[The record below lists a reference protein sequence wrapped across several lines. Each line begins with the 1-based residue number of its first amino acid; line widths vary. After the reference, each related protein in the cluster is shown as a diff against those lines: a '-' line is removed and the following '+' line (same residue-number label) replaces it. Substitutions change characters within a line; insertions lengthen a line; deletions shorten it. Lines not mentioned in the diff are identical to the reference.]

1 MDFGVDI
8 IYIINLPTYPERK
21 NRIIKLF
28 KEYSITNYE
37 FIEAI
42 SGSELKGQK
51 QLIKE
56 GTLNSIFI
64 DCNGLLTKNIIGC
77 ALSHQLAYKTFL
89 ATKHETCL
97 ILEDDVL
104 FSDKMYTYKITGR
117 LDRFISQVKRVDYD
131 IVIWGR
137 MHEPIIGKNP
147 TEHSEI
153 FNPNLLSDKYSAHA
167 YQLNRKSAKIISDK
181 VKPIRYAADVL
192 LETLDLNII
201 SPEDS
206 LFIQKRGIINEDHME
221 RMHLALWHANSSAE
235 WHGSTAEE
243 VRKEQDSPYDIQNA
257 NVATSFSVN
266 KVVFNYFKS
275 YLSVK
280 PVKWAY
286 IHLEV

>member
-8 IYIINLPTYPERK
+8 IYIINLPAYLERK
-21 NRIIKLF
+21 NRIVSLF
-28 KEYSITNYE
+28 KEYNITNYE
-37 FIEAI
+37 FIQAI
-42 SGSELKGQK
+42 AGSELKDQK
-51 QLIKE
+51 ELIKE
-56 GTLNSIFI
+56 GTLNPIFI

-77 ALSHQLAYKTFL
+77 ALSHQLAYKAFL
-89 ATKHETCL
+89 ATKHESCL
-97 ILEDDVL
+97 ILEDDIL
-104 FSDKMYTYKITGR
+104 FSEKMYSYKITGR
-117 LDRFISQVKRVDYD
+117 LDRFISQIKKVDHD

-153 FNPNLLSDKYSAHA
+153 FKPNLLSDKYSAHA

-181 VKPIRYAADVL
+181 VLPVRYAADVL

-201 SPEDS
+201 SPQDS
-206 LFIQKRGIINEDHME
+206 LFIQKRGKINEDDMAGLHI
-221 RMHLALWHANSSAE
+221 ALWHANSTNE
-235 WHGSTAEE
+235 WHGATAEE
-243 VRKEQDSPYDIQNA
+243 VRKDQDSPYDIQNA
-257 NVATSFSVN
+257 NVASSFSVN